1 VRWLALLLLGFALN
15 RQEVR
20 PFREIPMQRTFRWS
34 WLSAVALAAG
44 PALAAEQDAVA
55 QDAVAQDAV
64 AQDAVAQDT
73 AAQSTVAHSTGAPD
87 TSTQRHTVREGD
99 TLWDLA
105 RQYRGDP
112 FLWPDIYRLNTS
124 VVEDPHWIY
133 PGEVLQLS
141 GNAAVAAVPA
151 EDTPPPPRD
160 SSAAPLADEAAESP
174 AIGTEAD
181 PTPPTSLASL
191 TETVPGPEESEPL
204 FGPRPGQTM
213 KETMRAY
220 IEQPYRP
227 LRRSEFHSSGFL
239 TEGQKL
245 PFGKVHGTVTPPQI
259 QATPF
264 NSNAL
269 PYTAVSVSAPRGAT
283 YQVGDSLLSVVIGR
297 EVRGYGQVVQP
308 TGILQVVDT
317 ADGQYVA
324 SVVAVYGAIRSGQSV
339 LPLEQFAEAGSARAV
354 PVSEG
359 VRATLL
365 GGSGRQD
372 LKAPQMVVFL
382 DRGRQAG
389 VAPGDIFEIR
399 RRPERLEDGTV
410 RVDEVMATLQVVHV
424 RERTATARLLNVI
437 SPDIPTGTEARQ
449 VAKLP

>member
-1 VRWLALLLLGFALN
+1 LLLLGFALN

-20 PFREIPMQRTFRWS
+20 PFREIPMQRSFRWS
-34 WLSAVALAAG
+34 WLGAVALAAG
-44 PALAAEQDAVA
+44 PTLAAA
-55 QDAVAQDAV
+55 QDAVAPDTV
-64 AQDAVAQDT
+64 AQDTVARSTVAQDT
-73 AAQSTVAHSTGAPD
+73 AAQETVAQETAAQN
-87 TSTQRHTVREGD
+87 TSTQSHTVREGD

-105 RQYRGDP
+105 RYYRGDP

-141 GNAAVAAVPA
+141 GTAAVAAVPA
-151 EDTPPPPRD
+151 EDTPPPSGGD
-160 SSAAPLADEAAESP
+160 SDSASVVDQIAESP
-174 AIGTEAD
+174 TAGTEAD
-181 PTPPTSLASL
+181 PTPPASLASL
-191 TETVPGPEESEPL
+191 TKAGPESEESEPL

-213 KETMRAY
+213 QETMRAY
-220 IEQPYRP
+220 TEQPYRA

-239 TEGQKL
+239 TEGEKL
-245 PFGKVHGTVTPPQI
+245 PYGKVRGMVTPPQI

-269 PYTAVSVSAPRGAT
+269 PYTQVSVSAPKGAT

-308 TGILQVVDT
+308 SGILQVVDT

-324 SVVAVYGAIRSGQSV
+324 SVVAVYGTIRGGQSV
-339 LPLEQFAEAGSARAV
+339 LPLEQFGAPGNARAV
-354 PVSEG
+354 PVSDG

-382 DRGRQAG
+382 DKGRQAG
-389 VAPGDIFEIR
+389 VAPGDLFEIR
-399 RRPERLEDGTV
+399 RRPERLDDGTV

-424 RERTATARLLNVI
+424 RERTATARVLNVV